1 MPNRPAAGR
10 AVTKVQAVRYVQNAS
25 IGHQTVLRV
34 TAAIALAKIKQNGI
48 YNDLQA
54 QAGKGFEKE
63 DGRSAKSAE
72 AHLGYLCNRPY
83 RRGLTM

>member
-1 MPNRPAAGR
+1 MPNRHAAGR

-54 QAGKGFEKE
+54 QAGK
-63 DGRSAKSAE
+63 
-72 AHLGYLCNRPY
+72 
-83 RRGLTM
+83 